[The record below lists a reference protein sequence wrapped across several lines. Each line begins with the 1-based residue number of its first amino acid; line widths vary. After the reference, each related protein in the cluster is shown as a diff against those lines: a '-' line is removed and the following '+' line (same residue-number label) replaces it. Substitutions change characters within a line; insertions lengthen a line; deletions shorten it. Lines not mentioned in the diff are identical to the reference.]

1 MSVIYVYAWVVF
13 GIGIILAILS
23 KVPPKNPVLIHRSIG
38 FCFRNIRVGD
48 GIGDLLALLAGL
60 AILSSLLF
68 K

>member
-1 MSVIYVYAWVVF
+1 MSAIYLPAWIIL
-13 GIGIILAILS
+13 GIGLILSILS
-23 KVPPKNPVLIHRSIG
+23 KVPPKDPIILHRSIG
-38 FCFRNIRVGD
+38 FCFRGIRIGD